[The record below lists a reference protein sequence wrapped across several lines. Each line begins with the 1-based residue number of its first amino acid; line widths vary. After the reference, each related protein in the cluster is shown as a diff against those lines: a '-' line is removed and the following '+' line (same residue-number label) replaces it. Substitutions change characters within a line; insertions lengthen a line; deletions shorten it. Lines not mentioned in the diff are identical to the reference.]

1 MIKGHGDDGYQYDL
15 KVKADFSSN
24 VWYAG
29 LKDDLTEH
37 LRNKIT
43 AVNHYPD
50 PGATELQVKLE
61 KHLNLPADSVLV
73 TNGGTE
79 AIYLVAQAFTGA
91 TVTIVEPTF
100 SEYEDACKLYKHQV
114 QYLSWEKLTEAFN
127 FRFSTDMVFICNPN
141 NPTGQAIDDHL
152 LQQLINYNKHTVFVI
167 DEAYIQFTHDT
178 ASMIPLLKR
187 LPNVLVLRSLT
198 KSCCIPG
205 LRLGFV
211 AGRKQLLDRVR
222 AFRMPWSVNTLALA
236 AGDYI
241 LEHAG
246 EFEVKRDTLL
256 EETYQL
262 WDGIRKMPEF
272 KVLPTHTH
280 YFLFETLTGTAAAL
294 KMWLLEQHGLLI
306 RDASNFYGLGPGYCR
321 VACQKAEHNKLL
333 ITALRKWTLS

>member
-1 MIKGHGDDGYQYDL
+1 MIKGHGDDRYQFNL
-15 KVKADFSSN
+15 PVKADFSSN

-29 LKDDLTEH
+29 LQKGLEDE
-37 LRNKIT
+37 LRNKINE
-43 AVNHYPD
+43 VIHYPD
-50 PGATELQVKLE
+50 PGAWKLQAKLE
-61 KHLNLPADSVLV
+61 QYLSLSADTVMV

-79 AIYLVAQAFTGA
+79 AIYLIAQAFTGA

-100 SEYEDACKLYKHQV
+100 AEYEDACKLYKHQV
-114 QYLSWEKLTEAFN
+114 QFLSWEKLNSETS
-127 FRFSTDMVFICNPN
+127 FSTDMVFICNPN
-141 NPTGQAIDDHL
+141 NPTGQAIDEHIL
-152 LQQLINYNKHTVFVI
+152 EQLITQNKHTVFVL

-178 ASMIPLLKR
+178 ASMIPFLKR
-187 LPNVLVLRSLT
+187 LPNLLVLRSLT

-205 LRLGFV
+205 LRLGYI

-222 AFRMPWSVNTLALA
+222 VYKMPWSVNAMAIT
-236 AGDYI
+236 AGEYI
-241 LEHAG
+241 LDHPT

-262 WDGIRKMPEF
+262 WEGIRKMPEF
-272 KVLPTHTH
+272 KVMPTHTH

-306 RDASNFYGLGPGYCR
+306 RDASNFYGLGPGHCR
-321 VACQKAEHNKLL
+321 VACQQADDNKLL